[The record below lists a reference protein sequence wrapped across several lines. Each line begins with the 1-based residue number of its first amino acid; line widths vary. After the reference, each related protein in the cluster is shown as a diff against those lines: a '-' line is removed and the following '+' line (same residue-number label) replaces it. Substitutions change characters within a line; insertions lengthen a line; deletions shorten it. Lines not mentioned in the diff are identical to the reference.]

1 MSGAETQESPNE
13 VTTDPIANAWPAAPP
28 VDGLVYE
35 FTCPMTQARMAAMS
49 MATYQR
55 LKSDIQKISREM
67 LRLKAEN
74 IDLLQKLA
82 KKQDER
88 RIVVPAYID
97 DRLNPSQR

>member
-1 MSGAETQESPNE
+1 MPKT
-13 VTTDPIANAWPAAPP
+13 WPAAAPI
-28 VDGLVYE
+28 DGLVYE
-35 FTCPMTQARMAAMS
+35 FMCPTWNVSMAAMTL
-49 MATYQR
+49 ATYR
-55 LKSDIQKISREM
+55 RFKSDIQKISQEM

-97 DRLNPSQR
+97 DRQDPRQR